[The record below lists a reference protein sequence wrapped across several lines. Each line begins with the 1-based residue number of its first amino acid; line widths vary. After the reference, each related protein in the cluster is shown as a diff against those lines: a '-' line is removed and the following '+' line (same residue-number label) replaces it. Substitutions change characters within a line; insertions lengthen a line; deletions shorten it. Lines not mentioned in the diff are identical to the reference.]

1 MPDAAAVLRPALT
14 RLLPLQRHAPAL
26 WALPLLLSMIF
37 VAGVA
42 WWAQRNEREEHDEA
56 RRTMISDALSAEAQ
70 VRARLDIEA
79 AHLRVLAGQL
89 VHTAHTP
96 AALAANAEV
105 SAGFRR
111 FWLSVTWLDASNRI
125 LAHVPEQVPPLAASG
140 DADDEPRGMSSHLV
154 APVGARSASFEVNPY
169 DVSGEKVVVRYA
181 PAALL
186 KRGVPWWLARRYEV
200 RLVDVSDQVT
210 ATLDDTPAR
219 ANADGDESYRVQM
232 ASGMPGVFLE
242 LTQREGP
249 TPWWRALPMVLVS
262 GFLLLIGVATA
273 LLRRQVRQV
282 SAAEVAWRTELAW
295 RSAIEDS
302 ALVALRARDADGRL
316 LYVNRTFCDMVGLD
330 AAQLIGMAPPMPYWP
345 PDALD
350 EVMLRSRRNLAGQA
364 PREGYEARWCHSDG
378 RMIDVMVFESPL
390 VDAAGRQIGW
400 MGSIID
406 ITERR
411 RLEERERR
419 QVETM
424 AHQARLTT
432 LGEVASALAHQLNQ
446 PLAAIAGYNAGVLR
460 SLERAGFAEP
470 AVLQAVRR
478 LGEQA
483 GEAGLIVQRIRE
495 FLTRRSPQRERCE
508 LPAIARRAVELL
520 RRDLQRLRVQLDWQV
535 ATALP
540 AVHADPVLVEQVL
553 INLVRNAADEI
564 GAAGRGGHI
573 RITLAPAGAR
583 FVRVDVEDDGPGLR
597 GRGIEQLTAAF
608 YSTKPEGMGMGLAI
622 CRSVVEAHHGNMDAG
637 PSALGGACISF
648 TLPVHEEAADGHD

>member
-1 MPDAAAVLRPALT
+1 MPDAAALLRPALT
-14 RLLPLQRHAPAL
+14 RLLPLQRHAPGL
-26 WALPLLLSMIF
+26 WALPLLLSLIF

-70 VRARLDIEA
+70 VRSRLDVEA

-89 VHTAHTP
+89 ATTAHTP
-96 AALAANAEV
+96 AALEANAEV

-125 LAHVPEQVPPLAASG
+125 LAHVPEQALPLAASS
-140 DADDEPRGMSSHLV
+140 DADDEPRGLSSHLV
-154 APVGARSASFEVNPY
+154 APVGARSTNVEPNPY
-169 DVSGEKVVVRYA
+169 DVSGEKVVVRYT

-200 RLVDVSDQVT
+200 RLVDVSDQVV

-219 ANADGDESYRVQM
+219 ANAAGGESYRVQM

-242 LTQREGP
+242 LTQRDGP
-249 TPWWRALPMVLVS
+249 TPWWRALPMVLVA

-282 SAAEVAWRTELAW
+282 SAAEAAWRTELSW

-316 LYVNRTFCDMVGLD
+316 LYVNRTFCEMVGLD

-345 PDALD
+345 PDAID

-364 PREGYEARWCHSDG
+364 PREGYEARWRHSDG

-406 ITERR
+406 ITERK

-419 QVETM
+419 QVEAM

-520 RRDLQRLRVQLDWQV
+520 RRDLQRLNVQFDWQV
-535 ATALP
+535 AAALP
-540 AVHADPVLVEQVL
+540 AVHADPVLIEQVL

-564 GAAGRGGHI
+564 GAAGRGGRI

-583 FVRVDVEDDGPGLR
+583 FVRVDVDDDGPGLR
-597 GRGIEQLTAAF
+597 GRGIEQLSAAF

-648 TLPVHEEAADGHD
+648 TLPVHEEATHGHD

>member
-1 MPDAAAVLRPALT
+1 MPAAAALLRPALT
-14 RLLPLQRHAPAL
+14 RLLPLQRHAPGL
-26 WALPLLLSMIF
+26 WALPLLLSLAF

-70 VRARLDIEA
+70 VRARLDVEA

-89 VHTAHTP
+89 ATTDRTP

-105 SAGFRR
+105 SSGFRR

-125 LAHVPEQVPPLAASG
+125 VAHVPEMAPPLAAPA
-140 DADDEPRGMSSHLV
+140 DAEDEPRGLSSHLV
-154 APVGARSASFEVNPY
+154 APVGARSASFEPNPY

-200 RLVDVSDQVT
+200 RLVDVSDQVV
-210 ATLDDTPAR
+210 ATLDAAPVR
-219 ANADGDESYRVQM
+219 ANDGTGESYRVQV
-232 ASGMPGVFLE
+232 AGGMPGVFLE
-242 LTQREGP
+242 LTQRDGP

-282 SAAEVAWRTELAW
+282 SAAEAAWRTELAW

-316 LYVNRTFCDMVGLD
+316 LYVNRTFCELVGLE

-345 PDALD
+345 PDAID

-364 PREGYEARWCHSDG
+364 PREGYEARWRHRDG

-406 ITERR
+406 ITERK

-419 QVETM
+419 QVEAM

-508 LPAIARRAVELL
+508 LPAIARRAAELL
-520 RRDLQRLRVQLDWQV
+520 RRDLQRLGVQLDWQI
-535 ATALP
+535 AAALP
-540 AVHADPVLVEQVL
+540 AVHADPVLIEQVL
-553 INLVRNAADEI
+553 INLLRNAADEI
-564 GAAGRGGHI
+564 GAAGRGGRI

-583 FVRVDVEDDGPGLR
+583 FVRADVDDDGPGLR
-597 GRGIEQLTAAF
+597 GRGIEQLSAAF

-637 PSALGGACISF
+637 PGSLGGACISF
-648 TLPVHEEAADGHD
+648 TLPVHEESADGHD

>member
-483 GEAGLIVQRIRE
+483 SEAGLIVQRIRE

>member
-1 MPDAAAVLRPALT
+1 MPHAAALLRPALN
-14 RLLPLQRHAPAL
+14 RLLPLQRHAPGL
-26 WALPLLLSMIF
+26 WALPLLLSLMF

-42 WWAQRNEREEHDEA
+42 WWAQRNERDERDEA

-79 AHLRVLAGQL
+79 AHLRLLAGQL
-89 VHTAHTP
+89 VNTEHTA

-125 LAHVPEQVPPLAASG
+125 LAHVPEVAPLPAAPIE
-140 DADDEPRGMSSHLV
+140 AEDEPLGLSSHLV
-154 APVGARSASFEVNPY
+154 APVGARASFEANPY

-200 RLVDVSDQVT
+200 RLVDVSDQVV
-210 ATLDDTPAR
+210 AALDETPAR
-219 ANADGDESYRVQM
+219 ANANAGDSYRVQM
-232 ASGMPGVFLE
+232 AAGMSGVFLE
-242 LTQREGP
+242 LTQRDGP
-249 TPWWRALPMVLVS
+249 TPWWRTLPMVLVS

-282 SAAEVAWRTELAW
+282 SQAEAAWRTELAW
-295 RSAIEDS
+295 RNAIEDS

-316 LYVNRTFCDMVGLD
+316 LYVNRTFCDLVGLE
-330 AAQLIGMAPPMPYWP
+330 AEQLIGMAPPMPYWP
-345 PDALD
+345 PDAID

-364 PREGYEARWCHSDG
+364 PREGYEARWCHRDG
-378 RMIDVMVFESPL
+378 RMIDVMVFESQL

-406 ITERR
+406 ITERK

-419 QVETM
+419 QVEAM

-508 LPAIARRAVELL
+508 LPAIARRAAELL
-520 RRDLQRLRVQLDWQV
+520 RRDLQRLGVQLDWQI

-540 AVHADPVLVEQVL
+540 AVHADPVLVEQVI

-564 GAAGRGGHI
+564 GTAGQGGHI
-573 RITLAPAGAR
+573 RITLAPAGSR
-583 FVRVDVEDDGPGLR
+583 FVRVDVDDDGPGLR
-597 GRGIEQLTAAF
+597 GRGIEQLSAAF

-637 PSALGGACISF
+637 PSLLGGACISF
-648 TLPVHEEAADGHD
+648 TLPAHEEAADGDD